1 MDADVRNGLD
11 RSLRFFFL
19 LIFLRRRGI
28 NRHGGGGGAF
38 AAVLVWMDGWM
49 DVNDPI
55 SNNKWMQDEQINQ
68 QIERINQCR
77 HRKWLPKMVE
87 KEVGAGVATKL
98 EPRFVRALPGERPSE
113 LLQHRICDEHAHALC
128 GQGGKIL
135 FQQHDISSMAD
146 ELLSKDAA
154 RLSDDG
160 IKVVKER
167 VLQSAH
173 GFLETTSTYDKYA
186 SSQPL
191 LPSMRVQAFKCPEL
205 AAELHRPLSCQA
217 RQWVSSNIVFVMTF
231 CVLDCSRFYGAFT
244 RDGHCQREPSKYMS
258 RCLLYEVSFI
268 PDVCITMMQCNLLL
282 VCEILEDNAVSAK
295 AGNSECEPWVVTSW
309 LRDHLLSTRERR
321 NTLLWKKVE
330 ELLLEDSRID
340 QYPKVIK
347 GEAKVVLEWQASG
360 SLSGKIK
367 KLQGAAGKT
376 RSGSVGAIKLAEEI
390 CGSSISSSRDKEL
403 CSSTSKEATNPFM

>member
-1 MDADVRNGLD
+1 
-11 RSLRFFFL
+11 
-19 LIFLRRRGI
+19 IFLAYIHMIIHII
-28 NRHGGGGGAF
+28 N
-38 AAVLVWMDGWM
+38 LCTTYL
-49 DVNDPI
+49 
-55 SNNKWMQDEQINQ
+55 Q
-68 QIERINQCR
+68 
-77 HRKWLPKMVE
+77 
-87 KEVGAGVATKL
+87 
-98 EPRFVRALPGERPSE
+98 SE

-173 GFLETTSTYDKYA
+173 GFLETTSTYDK
-186 SSQPL
+186 
-191 LPSMRVQAFKCPEL
+191 VQAFKCPEL

-231 CVLDCSRFYGAFT
+231 CVLSAGLLKILWSIY
-244 RDGHCQREPSKYMS
+244 QRRALSK
-258 RCLLYEVSFI
+258 RAEQIYE
-268 PDVCITMMQCNLLL
+268 Q

-390 CGSSISSSRDKEL
+390 CGS
-403 CSSTSKEATNPFM
+403 

>member
-1 MDADVRNGLD
+1 EPRWSLAEPPPGLFPAGAQD
-11 RSLRFFFL
+11 LLRL
-19 LIFLRRRGI
+19 LAVLAI
-28 NRHGGGGGAF
+28 A
-38 AAVLVWMDGWM
+38 AAVAAACSVLNRRPAPFCDSDDPYDSCEPCPENGRCVDGELRCVEGFKKRGRVCVE
-49 DVNDPI
+49 DGLLTHTA
-55 SNNKWMQDEQINQ
+55 NKI
-68 QIERINQCR
+68 
-77 HRKWLPKMVE
+77 
-87 KEVGAGVATKL
+87 
-98 EPRFVRALPGERPSE
+98 SE

-135 FQQHDISSMAD
+135 
-146 ELLSKDAA
+146 DAA

-173 GFLETTSTYDKYA
+173 GFLETTSTYDK
-186 SSQPL
+186 
-191 LPSMRVQAFKCPEL
+191 VQAFKCPEL

-231 CVLDCSRFYGAFT
+231 CVLSAGLLKILWSIY
-244 RDGHCQREPSKYMS
+244 QRRALSK
-258 RCLLYEVSFI
+258 RAEQIYE
-268 PDVCITMMQCNLLL
+268 Q

>member
-1 MDADVRNGLD
+1 MARRTGRSRPEPRWAEPPPGLFPAGVQD
-11 RSLRFFFL
+11 
-19 LIFLRRRGI
+19 FLRLLAVLAIAAAVAAACSVLNRRPAPFCDSDDPYSAAYDSCEPCPENGRCVDGELRCVEGFKRRG
-28 NRHGGGGGAF
+28 R
-38 AAVLVWMDGWM
+38 VCVEDGLLTHTA
-49 DVNDPI
+49 
-55 SNNKWMQDEQINQ
+55 NKIQ
-68 QIERINQCR
+68 
-77 HRKWLPKMVE
+77 
-87 KEVGAGVATKL
+87 
-98 EPRFVRALPGERPSE
+98 
-113 LLQHRICDEHAHALC
+113 
-128 GQGGKIL
+128 

-154 RLSDDG
+154 RLSDDR
-160 IKVVKER
+160 IRVVKER

-173 GFLETTSTYDKYA
+173 GFLETTSTYDK
-186 SSQPL
+186 
-191 LPSMRVQAFKCPEL
+191 VQAFKCPEL

-217 RQWVSSNIVFVMTF
+217 RQWISSNIVFVITS
-231 CVLDCSRFYGAFT
+231 CVLSAALLRILWSIY
-244 RDGHCQREPSKYMS
+244 QRRALSK
-258 RCLLYEVSFI
+258 RAEQIYE
-268 PDVCITMMQCNLLL
+268 Q
-282 VCEILEDNAVSAK
+282 VCEILEDNAISAK
-295 AGNSECEPWVVTSW
+295 IGNSECEPWVVTSW

-367 KLQGAAGKT
+367 KMQGAAGKA

-390 CGSSISSSRDKEL
+390 CGSSISSSRDKEH

>member
-1 MDADVRNGLD
+1 MCCVCL
-11 RSLRFFFL
+11 
-19 LIFLRRRGI
+19 
-28 NRHGGGGGAF
+28 
-38 AAVLVWMDGWM
+38 
-49 DVNDPI
+49 
-55 SNNKWMQDEQINQ
+55 
-68 QIERINQCR
+68 C
-77 HRKWLPKMVE
+77 
-87 KEVGAGVATKL
+87 
-98 EPRFVRALPGERPSE
+98 RFVRTLPGERPAE
-113 LLQHRICDEHAHALC
+113 LLQHRICDEHARVLC
-128 GQGGKIL
+128 GQPGMIL
-135 FQQHDISSMAD
+135 VLPIELLLRNSCNPHHLVILLSHFQFQQHDISSMAD
-146 ELLSKDAA
+146 DLLSKDAA

-173 GFLETTSTYDKYA
+173 GFLETTSTYDN
-186 SSQPL
+186 
-191 LPSMRVQAFKCPEL
+191 VQAFKCPEL

-217 RQWVSSNIVFVMTF
+217 RQWISSNIIFVITF
-231 CVLDCSRFYGAFT
+231 C
-244 RDGHCQREPSKYMS
+244 
-258 RCLLYEVSFI
+258 
-268 PDVCITMMQCNLLL
+268 LL
-282 VCEILEDNAVSAK
+282 VCEILEDNAISAK

-367 KLQGAAGKT
+367 KMQGAAGKT

-390 CGSSISSSRDKEL
+390 CGSSIISSRDKEH

>member
-1 MDADVRNGLD
+1 ASWRQ
-11 RSLRFFFL
+11 
-19 LIFLRRRGI
+19 RR
-28 NRHGGGGGAF
+28 
-38 AAVLVWMDGWM
+38 LM
-49 DVNDPI
+49 
-55 SNNKWMQDEQINQ
+55 
-68 QIERINQCR
+68 
-77 HRKWLPKMVE
+77 
-87 KEVGAGVATKL
+87 TK
-98 EPRFVRALPGERPSE
+98 
-113 LLQHRICDEHAHALC
+113 
-128 GQGGKIL
+128 
-135 FQQHDISSMAD
+135 
-146 ELLSKDAA
+146 
-154 RLSDDG
+154 
-160 IKVVKER
+160 
-167 VLQSAH
+167 
-173 GFLETTSTYDKYA
+173 
-186 SSQPL
+186 
-191 LPSMRVQAFKCPEL
+191 L

-231 CVLDCSRFYGAFT
+231 CVLSAGLLKILWSIY
-244 RDGHCQREPSKYMS
+244 QRRALSK
-258 RCLLYEVSFI
+258 RAEQIYE
-268 PDVCITMMQCNLLL
+268 Q

-390 CGSSISSSRDKEL
+390 CG
-403 CSSTSKEATNPFM
+403 